1 MGRPRTPIGTYGEI
15 KVTLLREK
23 TKDTPAIYAARA
35 RFRMRDGTYRRLE
48 YHGRSES
55 AAKNALKTAA
65 TRLADE
71 VAGRAINGDTRFG
84 HVMDLWL
91 LDFEQKVARGER
103 APKSLQDYRD
113 SADNHLR
120 PRMGELTC
128 READN
133 AGLCDEVLKAIRDN
147 VGYAAAKRS
156 KTVLSGI
163 CGYAVRHGAMDA
175 NPARSVEALEPG
187 EKKPIR
193 ALEPAQRRDFLDKLR
208 AWVDRE
214 KLSGTGRLG
223 PRARAW
229 ADLPDV
235 VEAMLATGVR
245 IGEVLAIV
253 GDDVDPAART
263 VVAEHHL
270 IREKGVGIRRVPL
283 RKGGRQGLTLRVPTW
298 SVPMW
303 RRRKLESGG
312 GPLWRTWNGEWPDPT
327 NVGKRI
333 SAACDAIGYEW
344 VTSHIFRHTVAT
356 HLGDGGVSDEEIGN
370 QLGNTRDVVEGHYR
384 RKKVANERIA
394 DSLETMFEAPPVDGE
409 GASDVG

>member
-1 MGRPRTPIGTYGEI
+1 MPRPRTPIGTFGEI
-15 KVTLLREK
+15 RVTELPNGKFE
-23 TKDTPAIYAARA
+23 ARA
-35 RFRMRDGTYRRLE
+35 RFRLRNGRMRRLR
-48 YHGRSES
+48 RSGKSAKAAERALKS
-55 AAKNALKTAA
+55 AAA
-65 TRLADE
+65 RLADE
-71 VAGRAINGDTRFG
+71 VAGQAINGDTRFG

-91 LDFEQKVARGER
+91 ADFEKKVTRGER
-103 APKSLQDYRD
+103 APKSLEDYRD

-133 AGLCDEVLKAIRDN
+133 AGLCDEVLKNIRDR

-175 NPARSVEALEPG
+175 NPARSVEALEQG

-193 ALEPAQRRDFLDKLR
+193 ALEPEQRRDFLDKLR

-214 KLSGTGRLG
+214 KPSGTGRLG

-263 VVAEHHL
+263 VVADHHL

-283 RKGGRQGLTLRVPTW
+283 RKGRRQGLTLRVPSW

-312 GPLWRTWNGEWPDPT
+312 GPLFRTWNGEWPDPT

-333 SAACDAIGYEW
+333 STACDAIGYEW

-356 HLGDGGVSDEEIGN
+356 HLGDRGVSDEDIGN

-384 RKKVANERIA
+384 RKKVDNETIA
-394 DSLETMFEAPPVDGE
+394 DSLESMFDEPSEGDDDGDAE
-409 GASDVG
+409 EVG